1 VAEAD
6 ACRYISGPGRISL
19 ASPRR
24 LSRAMSPILQV
35 IIGIAVA
42 AVAVV
47 LILGVINMMRGNS
60 PERSQRLMRW
70 RVILQFTALAVILI
84 ALYFSQR

>member
-1 VAEAD
+1 
-6 ACRYISGPGRISL
+6 
-19 ASPRR
+19 
-24 LSRAMSPILQV
+24 MSPILQV